1 MTLTNMKFNIFIVVI
16 NLKKYRE
23 YDKTQNIGVCT
34 KKKKSC
40 KMVFIPRFLG
50 ILGTHSLGSTPV
62 IKRRF
67 RCFKKVIRFSLS
79 GK

>member
-34 KKKKSC
+34 KKKKAV
-40 KMVFIPRFLG
+40 KWYLFLD
-50 ILGTHSLGSTPV
+50 
-62 IKRRF
+62 F
-67 RCFKKVIRFSLS
+67 
-79 GK
+79 